1 MAGIIPRRK
10 GIQMTRTL
18 QTILHEVAQADD
30 KVGHALEIIETV
42 LQDSDHWCEDLVDSI
57 EDIQRDLEMIQG
69 KMVKIWNQE
78 ED

>member
-1 MAGIIPRRK
+1 
-10 GIQMTRTL
+10 MTRTL

-69 KMVKIWNQE
+69 KMVTIWNQE

>member
-1 MAGIIPRRK
+1 MAGIIPRQK

-18 QTILHEVAQADD
+18 QTILNEVAQADD

-42 LQDSDHWCEDLVDSI
+42 LQDSDHWCEDLVASI

-69 KMVKIWNQE
+69 KMVTIWNQE